1 MLKRIL
7 IASLLISACN
17 LLSPLSQDNIEAG
30 EPDKLSGI
38 TTENEPGPT
47 LESEATPVEGTSGPA
62 SEGNLP
68 VLEIIDPSAGNP
80 SVFQIF
86 AKYINVF
93 GVHIYATEDV
103 PDVKMLHAAGVM
115 AQYLDNDEDGGPDNV
130 LVVEAMHENQ
140 ATLIMFASEQEIE
153 RSGLFDADL
162 PDDMILQDLY
172 ASETH
177 PDGANQG
184 RFDAALEEVLHLIT
198 QAGYASAYP
207 DIFGEEPGSQLGD
220 AMDMARGGQFFGIP
234 SSYPAEAWYS
244 YDDHTCEYD
253 CQIAEYIY
261 WALTSLLGGQD
272 FPGRLEEIEH
282 EWRLNTPEKLQ
293 QGDSAVYALL
303 TDTQYAWPTRLPD
316 GNYLGSP

>member
-7 IASLLISACN
+7 IASLLLSACN
-17 LLSPLSQDNIEAG
+17 LLSPIAETSTEFEDPGEVIEVV
-30 EPDKLSGI
+30 
-38 TTENEPGPT
+38 TENVPRPT
-47 LESEATPVEGTSGPA
+47 LESETTPAAATSGPS
-62 SEGNLP
+62 SEENVP
-68 VLEIIDPSAGNP
+68 VLEIIDPPAGSP
-80 SVFQIF
+80 TAFQIF
-86 AKYINVF
+86 EKYVNVF
-93 GVHIYATEDV
+93 GVHIYATENVSDA
-103 PDVKMLHAAGVM
+103 KLLHPAGVM
-115 AQYLDNDEDGGPDNV
+115 AQYLDNDEDGAPDNT

-140 ATLIMFASEQEIE
+140 ATLIMFSNEQEIE
-153 RSGLFDADL
+153 QSGLFDAEL

-177 PDGANQG
+177 PDGAEQG

-207 DIFGEEPGSQLGD
+207 DIFGEEPGSQLAD

-244 YDDHTCEYD
+244 YDDRTCEYD

-282 EWRLNTPEKLQ
+282 EWQLNTPEKLQ
-293 QGDSAVYALL
+293 QVDATVYALL
-303 TDTQYAWPTRLPD
+303 TDAQYAWPTSLPEGD
-316 GNYLGSP
+316 YLGSP